1 MSRLDDLK
9 DIITLSKEA
18 NITLPEAVALLR
30 DYNKASSDDSEPA
43 PEKKV
48 PEKTEE
54 QSDGKEQPD
63 KALQNEHQ
71 TESKDNVIDY
81 KSKYEEIVK
90 KFEKLQQ
97 DNAARD
103 ISKNENKKSDIDI
116 VNDITRSFM

>member
-18 NITLPEAVALLR
+18 NITLSEAIALFR
-30 DYNKASSDDSEPA
+30 EYNKASSDDSEPA

-54 QSDGKEQPD
+54 QSDGNEQPD

-71 TESKDNVIDY
+71 TESNDKVIDY
-81 KSKYEEIVK
+81 KSKYEEMERK
-90 KFEKLQQ
+90 LEKLQQ
-97 DNAARD
+97 DNAAKD
-103 ISKNENKKSDIDI
+103 ISGNENKKNDIEI